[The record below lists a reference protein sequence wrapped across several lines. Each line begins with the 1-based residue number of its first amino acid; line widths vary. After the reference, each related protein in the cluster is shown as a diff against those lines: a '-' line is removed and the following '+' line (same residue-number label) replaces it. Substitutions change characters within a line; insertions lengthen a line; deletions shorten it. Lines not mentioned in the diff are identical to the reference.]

1 MTNKKKLWSIF
12 GPVIVAAI
20 LVLVFFCL
28 PWSGH
33 HSAKTEQRAAVSLS
47 PTVFKNRSLKVQAL
61 SGKHTKYVPYFGSS
75 EFNRMDR
82 YHPAVMDA
90 KYHSYRPF
98 MFGSRG
104 TQSLPQLF
112 NMAMMSDQM
121 QNKKA
126 VFVISPQWFVKRG
139 VMPSA
144 FKYYN
149 GAYANLTWL
158 QKANPNSPYDRYTAK
173 RLVQLLGDNGSVVS
187 YADKISKGKSLNS
200 WDRFVIRTKLTLLH
214 HEDNLFSGFFIK
226 DNYDTRIKPKTKL
239 LPEQLNYADLS
250 ATAIKQHD
258 RASNNN
264 RFGVLNAFYNKR
276 MRGQIKKTAGSQ
288 KRFDYTKSP
297 EYGDLEVVLN
307 QLQKTN
313 TNVIFMITPVNAKWE
328 KHTGMSMPMYYRTV
342 RKIKTQLR
350 AQGFNNIIDYSHK
363 GGQNGFMQDT
373 IHIGWAGWVDF
384 DRQTAP
390 FLEKKQPQP
399 NYHMNDAFLSN
410 EWLNLNPTKA
420 NIQQFKSDHHLK

>member
-20 LVLVFFCL
+20 LAFVFFCL

-33 HSAKTEQRAAVSLS
+33 HSAQIEQRAAVSLS

-82 YHPAVMDA
+82 YHPAVMAA

-112 NMAMMSDQM
+112 NMAMMPKQM

-126 VFVISPQWFVKRG
+126 VYVISPQWFVKRG
-139 VMPSA
+139 VMASA

-149 GAYANLTWL
+149 GSYANLMWL
-158 QKANPNSPYDRYTAK
+158 RQANPNSPYDRYTAK
-173 RLVQLLGDNGSVVS
+173 RLVQLLGDGGSVGS
-187 YADKISKGKSLNS
+187 YAVKISKGKSLSS
-200 WDRFVIRTKLTLLH
+200 WDRFMINSKITLLH

-239 LPEQLNYADLS
+239 LPNQLNYADLS

-258 RASNNN
+258 KASNNN
-264 RFGVLNAFYNKR
+264 EFGVLNSFYNRK
-276 MRGQIKKTAGSQ
+276 MRGHIKSTKDSQ
-288 KRFDYTKSP
+288 RHFNYTQSP
-297 EYGDLEVVLN
+297 EYGDLEVVLK
-307 QLQKTN
+307 QFQKTN

-328 KHTGMSMPMYYRTV
+328 KHTGMPMSMYYQTV

-350 AQGFNNIIDYSHK
+350 SQGFNNIVDYSHK
-363 GGQNGFMQDT
+363 GNKDGFMQDT

-390 FLEKKQPQP
+390 FLENQQPQP

-410 EWLNLNPTKA
+410 DWLNLKPTK
-420 NIQQFKSDHHLK
+420 NNLQQFKSEHNLK

>member
-12 GPVIVAAI
+12 GPVIVAALLAFI
-20 LVLVFFCL
+20 FFCL

-33 HSAKTEQRAAVSLS
+33 HSAQTEQRAAVSLS

-61 SGKHTKYVPYFGSS
+61 SGRHTKYVPFFGSS

-82 YHPAVMDA
+82 YHPAVMAA

-112 NMAMMSDQM
+112 NMAMMPQQM

-126 VFVISPQWFVKRG
+126 VYVISPQWFVKRG

-149 GAYANLTWL
+149 GAYANLMWL
-158 QKANPNSPYDRYTAK
+158 RQANPKSAYDRYTAK
-173 RLVQLLGDNGSVVS
+173 RLVQLLGEDGSVSS
-187 YADKISKGKSLNS
+187 YAYKISKGQRLSN
-200 WDRFVIRTKLTLLH
+200 WDRWLINSKITLLH

-226 DNYDTRIKPKTKL
+226 DNYNRRIKPKTHL
-239 LPEQLNYADLS
+239 LPNQLNYADLT

-258 RASNNN
+258 KASNNN
-264 RFGVLNAFYNKR
+264 EFGVLNAFYNRR
-276 MRGQIKKTAGSQ
+276 MRGHIKSTANSQ
-288 KRFDYTKSP
+288 RHFDYTKSP
-297 EYGDLEVVLN
+297 EYGDLEVVLK
-307 QLQKTN
+307 QFQKTN

-350 AQGFNNIIDYSHK
+350 SQGFNNIVDYSHK
-363 GGQNGFMQDT
+363 GNQDGFMQDT

-390 FLEKKQPQP
+390 FLEKSQPAP
-399 NYHMNDAFLSN
+399 KYHMNDAFLSK

-420 NIQQFKSDHHLK
+420 NLQQFKNDHQIK

>member
-12 GPVIVAAI
+12 GPVIVA
-20 LVLVFFCL
+20 LVLVFIFFCL

-33 HSAKTEQRAAVSLS
+33 HSAKTEQKAAVSLS

-61 SGKHTKYVPYFGSS
+61 SDRHTKYVPFFGSS

-82 YHPAVMDA
+82 YHPAVMAA

-98 MFGSRG
+98 LFGSRG

-112 NMAMMSDQM
+112 NMTMMSKQM

-126 VFVISPQWFVKRG
+126 VFVISPQWFVKQG
-139 VMPSA
+139 VMASA

-149 GAYANLTWL
+149 GSYANLMWV
-158 QKANPNSPYDRYTAK
+158 QQANPKSPYDRYTAK
-173 RLVQLLGDNGSVVS
+173 RLLQLLGHDGSVGS
-187 YADKISKGKSLNS
+187 YATKISQGKSLS
-200 WDRFVIRTKLTLLH
+200 KWDRFVINSKITLLH

-226 DNYDTRIKPKTKL
+226 DNYDTRIKPKIKL
-239 LPEQLNYADLS
+239 LPNQLNYADLS
-250 ATAIKQHD
+250 ANAVKEHD
-258 RASNNN
+258 QASNNN
-264 RFGVLNAFYNKR
+264 PFGVLNAFYNKR
-276 MRGQIKKTAGSQ
+276 MRGKIKRTADSQ
-288 KRFDYTKSP
+288 RHFNYTQSP
-297 EYGDLEVVLN
+297 EYGDLEVVLK
-307 QLQKTN
+307 QFQRTN

-328 KHTGMSMPMYYRTV
+328 KHTGMPMKMYYQTV

-363 GGQNGFMQDT
+363 GSENGFMQDT

-399 NYHMNDAFLSN
+399 NYKMNDAFLSKD
-410 EWLNLNPTKA
+410 WLNLKPTQK
-420 NIQQFKSDHHLK
+420 NLQQFKSEHHIK